1 MIKQKLSSKGELVVQ
16 KNYLKRIN
24 KDLRPTTSKVLSALF
39 SMIGP
44 NGLEGK
50 DVIDIFAGTG
60 NFGISALRRGANS
73 AIFLDINKKRCE
85 KIKLLLNQS
94 NFKNTNYVINGSVP
108 KAISKISRQ
117 ADIVFVDP
125 PYDQNPFE
133 EVMNSLKENNILRPK
148 SMIFMEH
155 SRKTTLP
162 NILPGVVLTARKLY
176 GDSALTLFRAQFGET
191 I

>member
-1 MIKQKLSSKGELVVQ
+1 
-16 KNYLKRIN
+16 
-24 KDLRPTTSKVLSALF
+24 
-39 SMIGP
+39 MIGP

-108 KAISKISRQ
+108 KAISKISHQ
-117 ADIVFVDP
+117 ADIVFIDP

-133 EVMNSLKENNILRPK
+133 EVMNSFLLSICLMFNSRNLRALFTIPPVITLISLISLIAVKK
-148 SMIFMEH
+148 STH
-155 SRKTTLP
+155 
-162 NILPGVVLTARKLY
+162 
-176 GDSALTLFRAQFGET
+176 
-191 I
+191 